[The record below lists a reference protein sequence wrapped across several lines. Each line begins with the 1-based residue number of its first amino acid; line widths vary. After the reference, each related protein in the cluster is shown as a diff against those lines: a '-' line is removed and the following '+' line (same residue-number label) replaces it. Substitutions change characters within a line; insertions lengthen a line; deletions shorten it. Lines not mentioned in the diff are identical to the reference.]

1 MAFITNI
8 SGDVI
13 SFADAQDV
21 RNIDQ
26 RVFEGNEIR
35 FDDAGTGA
43 TTLDEY
49 LDDLCE
55 RSTTRILQRLKA
67 STWWQSYN
75 AYVNNPISDLANL
88 PDVDPNR
95 VKGRQ
100 AAFTDMTVYY
110 CLKEYLLPKVADFAG
125 GLDNPEVQKI
135 TYYENKFNDLFNELT
150 SLADWYDFD
159 DSGTVDAD
167 EKAISYFRTRRTRR
181 RATLVKVR

>member
-95 VKGRQ
+95 VRGRQ

-150 SLADWYDFD
+150 SLADWYDFE